1 MTNGAVSKPQEV
13 LDVWRWIVEEEDH
26 GLRLDLYLAAQEV
39 GPTRSQLKKMIE
51 TGLAL
56 VDGEPSRP
64 AKKLQAG
71 QTVELR
77 IPPPQPSSALPQ
89 EMDLDIRHE
98 DNSLVVVNKPPGLVV
113 HPAPG
118 HPDGTL
124 VNGLLFACST
134 SGGDPLRPGIVH
146 RLDKDTSGLMVVAK
160 NERVHAHLAA
170 QFSEHSVDR
179 RYLVLVTGDP
189 PAAGQWDTLIGR
201 RDGDRKKFSTRVRQ
215 GKRAISSFK
224 TIERF
229 PGAAALNV
237 TLQTGRTHQVRVHCS
252 DHGFPVLGDPWY
264 GPKRMTEALRQIHN
278 ALHGQ
283 ALHAEILGF
292 EHPDGGQRLSFRSD
306 PPPPF
311 LDALAALRTSE
322 AGSVE

>member
-39 GPTRSQLKKMIE
+39 GPTRSQLKKIIE

-77 IPPPQPSSALPQ
+77 IPPPRPSSALPQ

-98 DNSLVVVNKPPGLVV
+98 DDDLVVVNKPQGLVV

-134 SGGDPLRPGIVH
+134 MGGDPLRPGIVH

-189 PAAGQWDTLIGR
+189 PAAGRWDTLIGR
-201 RDGDRKKFSTRVRQ
+201 RDGDRKKFSTRVRR

-278 ALHGQ
+278 ALRGQ

-306 PPPPF
+306 PPTPF